1 MAPRANL
8 LNRLRDEESTA
19 DRLRDEAVTLHGDL
33 DELAAANVRLADRL
47 RGKEIQLEKAARI
60 ILRQQE
66 RIAWLEAT
74 VNNVEFYRGLGPGT

>member
-8 LNRLRDEESTA
+8 LNRLRDEESAA
-19 DRLRDEAVTLHGDL
+19 DRMRDELVTLRGDAE
-33 DELAAANVRLADRL
+33 ELAAASRRLADRL

-66 RIAWLEAT
+66 RIAWLERT
-74 VNNVEFYRGLGPGT
+74 VNNVEFYRGLGHG